1 MGRGAV
7 AAARL
12 RSGRAHQAEE
22 ASGVTVQLPF
32 EQAHPLELS
41 PSLRQLQHD
50 GVIHRVRTPVGDEA
64 WLVTGYE
71 EVRSLLGD
79 ERLGRSHP
87 DPGNA
92 ARLGESVMLGG
103 PRGNYDTEQ
112 ADHART
118 RSLLQPHFSAK
129 RMRALQPRVQEL
141 ATALL
146 DDLAR
151 QGPPADL
158 HQALALPL
166 PIQVICELLGVPY
179 ADRGQF
185 RSWSED
191 AGNVRDRARSE
202 HGLRELFDYGRQLA
216 IRKRKQPGDDV
227 ISGLCADGLSDDE
240 VATNSMNLLFA
251 GHETTVVAIGMGV
264 LCLLANPAQRRAL
277 ADDPGLVAPAVEE
290 ILRAPGRSGGGIPR
304 YARASLQIGD
314 VTVQPGDLVLLDNR
328 AANHDPAAF
337 PGPEDFDI
345 ARDAPPHLAFGH
357 GAHYC
362 IGAPLARIELQAVFS
377 QLPARFPAMRLT
389 VPPGQLPRRSGA
401 LTGGLTALPVEW

>member
-1 MGRGAV
+1 M
-7 AAARL
+7 
-12 RSGRAHQAEE
+12 
-22 ASGVTVQLPF
+22 TVQLPF
-32 EQAHPLELS
+32 EQADPLEVA

-50 GVIHRVRTPVGDEA
+50 GVIHRVRTPVGDQA

-71 EVRSLLGD
+71 EVRSLLTD

-103 PRGNYDTEQ
+103 PMGNYDTEQ
-112 ADHART
+112 ADHARR
-118 RSLLQPHFSAK
+118 RSLLQPHFSPK
-129 RMRALQPRVQEL
+129 RMRELRPRVDEL
-141 ATALL
+141 ATLLL

-151 QGPPADL
+151 PGPPADL

-179 ADRGQF
+179 ADRDQF
-185 RSWSED
+185 RAWSEAVGD
-191 AGNVRDRARSE
+191 VRDRARSE
-202 HGLRELFDYGRQLA
+202 YGLRELLSYSRQLA
-216 IRKRKQPGDDV
+216 VRKREQPGDDV
-227 ISGLCADGLSDDE
+227 ISRLCADGLGDDE
-240 VATNSMNLLFA
+240 VATLSTNLLFA
-251 GHETTVVAIGMGV
+251 GHETTVVAIDMGV

-277 ADDPGLVAPAVEE
+277 ADDPDLVTTAVEE

-304 YARASLQIGD
+304 YARTSLQIGE
-314 VTVQPGDLVLLDNR
+314 VTVHAGDLVLLDNR
-328 AANHDPAAF
+328 AANHDPAVF
-337 PGPEDFDI
+337 PSPGHFDI
-345 ARDAPPHLAFGH
+345 TRDGPGHLAFGH

-389 VPPGQLPRRSGA
+389 VPAGQLPRRSGA
-401 LTGGLTALPVEW
+401 LTGGLTTLPVEW